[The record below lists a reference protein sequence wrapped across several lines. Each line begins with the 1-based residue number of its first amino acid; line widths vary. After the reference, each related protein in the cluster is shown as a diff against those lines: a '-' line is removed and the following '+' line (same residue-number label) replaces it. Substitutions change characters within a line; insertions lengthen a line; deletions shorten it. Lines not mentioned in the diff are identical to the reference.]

1 MSRIHTLSLSCA
13 LALASASMPA
23 LADTANTLPRGISAH
38 ACVEGICE
46 YRLGNGL
53 KVLLFP
59 DNSKPTVTVNITYGV
74 GSVHEGYGETGMAHL
89 LEHLLFK
96 GTPRVA
102 DIPGEMKKRGI
113 SFNGTTSLDR
123 TNYYGSFPAND
134 DTLRWLLALE
144 ADRMVNSF
152 IAQKDLDSE
161 MTVVRNE
168 MERGENN
175 PGSVLAQRLRSAA
188 YHWHNYGNSTIGN
201 RSDVENVPIENL
213 QAFYRRWYQPDNA
226 TLIIAG
232 RFDARQV
239 LGQIQASFGALP
251 RPGRTLPRHWTHEP
265 TQDGEREITV
275 RRSGDM
281 QLVMLGYR
289 TPAATHPDMPAL
301 MVLGNLLSH
310 SPAGRLH
317 KALVETQIAPFAGAG
332 ISAMQQPDLFT
343 FVAVAPKDGDPAKT
357 EAALLQQAEHIAQ
370 TPISEAEVNAT
381 KQRIAN
387 GYELSFN
394 NVNSIGLA
402 MSEYVAAGD
411 WRLYFVLRDAMEKVS
426 TADVNR
432 VAQKYLIASN
442 RTLARFI
449 PTENPVRADIGTA
462 PAIATLVDGY
472 QGREAVAAGES
483 FEPSLENIAARSEI
497 YRLGDGLQV
506 SLLPKRNRGQSVTFS
521 ARFRFADMDSL
532 QAFPNAASAS
542 SMLGG
547 MLMRGSQDLSREA
560 IDKRFEALKTSANI
574 GGGLQ
579 GASINLVSRRDNLAE
594 ALTLAAD
601 ILKKPA
607 LPEAEFEQLRIQAI
621 TGAEASRKEP
631 GTVAGQALAA
641 RFDPWP
647 KNHPLAH
654 VPLDESLAQLQALK
668 ISDLRAFHEQFY
680 GSAHGEIAIVGDFDP
695 AVIKPLLA
703 QLFSHWKAP
712 VPHQPVAT
720 RHHPVTAERHSFAT
734 PDKANAVYLA
744 QMNLALNDR
753 HPDYP
758 ALLVA
763 NNIFGGG
770 GLKSRLAER
779 VRQRD
784 GLSYGIGS
792 RLSADSSRSNQDDA
806 GSFFIQGSAAPENMA
821 ALERAV
827 GEELQ
832 RFVREGITAEELADT
847 VNSLLTQRQQGRA
860 SDGNIAAMLNSDQY
874 LGRKMQDRAVFEQQ
888 LRALTV
894 ADVNAAIAR
903 HIQPENLSVAVAG
916 DFAKAREKA
925 Q

>member
-1 MSRIHTLSLSCA
+1 MSRIRTLPLACA
-13 LALASASMPA
+13 LLLGSIALPVF
-23 LADTANTLPRGISAH
+23 ADGTDKLPRGVSAT

-74 GSVHEGYGETGMAHL
+74 GSAHEGYGETGMAHL

-96 GTPRVA
+96 GTPRFA

-113 SFNGTTSLDR
+113 SFNGTTSLER
-123 TNYYGSFPAND
+123 TNYFGSFPAND
-134 DTLRWLLALE
+134 DTLHWLLEME
-144 ADRMVNSF
+144 ADRMVNAF

-168 MERGENN
+168 MESGENN

-232 RFDARQV
+232 RFDSQPV
-239 LGQIQASFGALP
+239 LKRIQASFGRLKRPARHLP
-251 RPGRTLPRHWTHEP
+251 QYWTREP

-275 RRSGDM
+275 RRSADI

-289 TPAATHPDMPAL
+289 TPAASHPDMPAL
-301 MVLGNLLSH
+301 MVLGELLSH
-310 SPAGRLH
+310 SPGGRLH
-317 KALVETQIAPFAGAG
+317 KALVETRIAPAANAGV
-332 ISAMQQPDLFT
+332 SAMQQPDLFS
-343 FVAVAPKDGDPAKT
+343 FMAIAPKDGDAAKI

-370 TPISEAEVNAT
+370 TPVSESEVSAA

-387 GYELSFN
+387 AYEQSFN

-402 MSEYVAAGD
+402 LSEYLAAGD
-411 WRLYFVLRDAMEKVS
+411 WRLYFVLRDAMQKVS
-426 TADVNR
+426 AEDVNR

-442 RTLARFI
+442 RTLARFV
-449 PTENPVRADIGTA
+449 PTENPVRAEIAAA
-462 PAIATLVDGY
+462 PAVATLVDGY

-483 FEPSLENIAARSEI
+483 FDASIENIAQRSEI
-497 YRLGDGLQV
+497 FTIGDGLQV
-506 SLLPKRNRGQSVTFS
+506 SLLPKKNRGQTVTLS
-521 ARFRFADMDSL
+521 ARFRFADIDNL
-532 QAFPNAASAS
+532 QAFPNAASVAGMLG
-542 SMLGG
+542 SML
-547 MLMRGSQDLSREA
+547 LRGSHSLSHEE
-560 IDKRFEALKTSANI
+560 IDQRFEALKTNAAI
-574 GGGLQ
+574 GGSMQ
-579 GASINLVSRRDNLAE
+579 SASIDLASRRDTLAE

-601 ILKKPA
+601 ILKNPS
-607 LPEAEFEQLRIQAI
+607 LPETEFEQLRQLAI

-631 GTVAGQALAA
+631 GSIASRAMAA

-647 KNHPLAH
+647 AGHPLAH
-654 VPLDESLAQLQALK
+654 VSLDAGIARLQALQ
-668 ISDLRAFHEQFY
+668 ISQLRAFHQQFY
-680 GSAHGEIAIVGDFDP
+680 GTAAGEIAIVGDFDP
-695 AVIKPLLA
+695 ATIKPLLA
-703 QLFSHWKAP
+703 QLFGGWKAP
-712 VPHQPVAT
+712 LAYQPIAT
-720 RHHPVTAERHSFAT
+720 RHYPVAAERQRFET

-744 QMNLALNDR
+744 RMNLALNDT

-763 NNIFGGG
+763 NHIFGGG

-792 RLSADSSRSNQDDA
+792 QLSADVSRSGLDNA
-806 GSFFIQGSAAPENMA
+806 GSFSIRGSAAPENIE
-821 ALERAV
+821 ALARAV
-827 GEELQ
+827 HEELQ
-832 RFVREGITAEELADT
+832 RLLRDGITAEELADT
-847 VNSLLTQRQQGRA
+847 VDSLLTQRQQGRA
-860 SDGNIAAMLNSDQY
+860 NDGNIAAMLNSDQY
-874 LGRKMQDRAVFEQQ
+874 LGRDMLARVAFENR
-888 LRALTV
+888 LRALSV
-894 ADVNAAIAR
+894 AEVNAAMSR
-903 HIQPENLSVAVAG
+903 HIKPENLSVTVAG
-916 DFAKAREKA
+916 DFAKAGEKA
-925 Q
+925 E

>member
-1 MSRIHTLSLSCA
+1 MSRIRSLSLACA
-13 LALASASMPA
+13 LALGSLSLPA
-23 LADTANTLPRGISAH
+23 FADEALKLPRGISAH

-59 DNSKPTVTVNITYGV
+59 DSSKPTVTVNITYGV

-144 ADRMVNSF
+144 ADRMVNAF
-152 IAQKDLDSE
+152 IAKKDLDSE

-251 RPGRTLPRHWTHEP
+251 RPARQLPQHWTREP

-370 TPISEAEVNAT
+370 TPISAAEVSAA

-387 GYELSFN
+387 GYEQSFN
-394 NVNSIGLA
+394 NVNNIGLA

-426 TADVNR
+426 AEDVNR

-449 PTENPVRADIGTA
+449 PTENPLRADIAAA
-462 PAIATLVDGY
+462 PAVATLVDGY
-472 QGREAVAAGES
+472 KGREAVQAGES
-483 FEPSLENIAARSEI
+483 FDPSLENIAARSEI
-497 YRLGDGLQV
+497 YTLGDGLQV
-506 SLLPKRNRGQSVTFS
+506 SLLPKKNRGQTVTFS
-521 ARFRFADMDSL
+521 ARFRFADIHSL
-532 QAFPNAASAS
+532 QAFPNAAGVS
-542 SMLGG
+542 SMLGS
-547 MLMRGSQDLSREA
+547 MLLRGSQSMSREQ

-574 GGGLQ
+574 SGGLQ
-579 GASINLVSRRDNLAE
+579 SASIDLASRHGTLAD

-601 ILKKPA
+601 ILKNPS
-607 LPEAEFEQLRIQAI
+607 LPEAEFEQLRQLAI
-621 TGAEASRKEP
+621 TAAEAARKEP
-631 GTVAGQALAA
+631 GTIAAQAMAA

-647 KNHPLAH
+647 QDHPLAH
-654 VPLDESLAQLQALK
+654 VSLDESLARLRALQLAE
-668 ISDLRAFHEQFY
+668 LRAFHEKFY

-695 AVIKPLLA
+695 AAIKPLLA

-770 GLKSRLAER
+770 GLKSRLADR

-821 ALERAV
+821 AVERAV

-832 RFVREGITAEELADT
+832 RFVREGITAGELADT

-860 SDGNIAAMLNSDQY
+860 SDGTLAAMLNSDQY
-874 LGRKMQDRAVFEQQ
+874 LGRQMLERAAFEER
-888 LRALTV
+888 LRTLTV
-894 ADVNAAIAR
+894 AEVNAAIAR
-903 HIQPENLSVAVAG
+903 HIQPENLSVTVAG

-925 Q
+925 R